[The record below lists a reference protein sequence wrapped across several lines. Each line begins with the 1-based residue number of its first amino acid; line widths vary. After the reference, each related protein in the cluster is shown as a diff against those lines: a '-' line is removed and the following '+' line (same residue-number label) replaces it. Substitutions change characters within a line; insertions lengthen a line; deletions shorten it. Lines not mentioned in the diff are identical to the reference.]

1 MTIEVIKPGLL
12 TTVQDL
18 GRFGYQ
24 RFGVVAGGV
33 MDERAHRL
41 ANIMVGN
48 EADAATL
55 EVTLQG
61 PTLRFGVTALI
72 AVCGAEFAARLDRT
86 ALPYGR
92 PVLVRAGAVLEFRG
106 LGRGCRAY
114 LAVRGGIGVP
124 AVMASRSTY
133 VRAALGGLEGRA
145 LQKGDK
151 LPITPHAPGWFPALD
166 AALRKSDAPCASV
179 RWSAGDS
186 AAGAATRPVRVI
198 AGPQWELFSQETRAL
213 FVGTSFRI
221 SVNSDRMGYR
231 LSGATIKPRR
241 AVEMISEA
249 VAFGTVQVPPD
260 GNPIILMA
268 DRQTSGGYPKIAQV
282 AAVDLPRLAQT
293 RPLEPVRF
301 TLATLGEAQRA
312 YLAREAEFALLR
324 ESVDLRRRT

>member
-33 MDERAHRL
+33 MDEWAHRL
-41 ANIMVGN
+41 ANLMVGN
-48 EADAATL
+48 DADAATL

-61 PTLRFGVTALI
+61 PSLRFGATALI
-72 AVCGAEFAARLDRT
+72 ALCGAEFAARVDRT
-86 ALPYGR
+86 ALPHGR
-92 PVLVRAGAVLEFRG
+92 PVLVRSGAVLDFRA
-106 LGRGCRAY
+106 LERGCRAY
-114 LAVRGGIGVP
+114 LAVRGGIRVP
-124 AVMASRSTY
+124 PVMGSRSTY
-133 VRAALGGLEGRA
+133 IRAALGGVEGRA
-145 LQKGDK
+145 LRKGDA
-151 LPITPHAPGWFPALD
+151 LPIAPHAPGWFPALE
-166 AALRKSDAPCASV
+166 AALRAGDAPCASV

-186 AAGAATRPVRVI
+186 AAGAGAHPVRVI
-198 AGPQWELFSQETRAL
+198 AGPQWELFSQEARAL
-213 FVGTSFRI
+213 FLGTEFRV

-241 AVEMISEA
+241 AAEMISEA
-249 VAFGTVQVPPD
+249 VAFGTIQVPPD

-268 DRQTSGGYPKIAQV
+268 DRQTTGGYPKIAQV

-301 TLATLGEAQRA
+301 ALATPGEAQRE
-312 YLAREAEFALLR
+312 YLAREAELALVR
-324 ESVDLRRRT
+324 ESVDLRRRG